1 MGQWLIASDENLEHL
16 QHYGTP
22 GMKWGVR
29 NYIDY
34 NGTLTAAG
42 RERYRANTTKYSQ
55 SKGLANRKKD
65 IEDIRASLKRLPKGK
80 KGASDRKALREQLK
94 NRLASYRIDA
104 KAERTKFQADKKAE
118 RLATKTELANL
129 KDVNRYMQYNEK
141 MAKSV
146 EKASKFTELI
156 GKYNKKKEID
166 IQKKKNSQA
175 ELIKSKRN
183 ENEKLAAEDIRTAT
197 TSEKVDRYRE
207 AMKNFKNKRRS

>member
-29 NYIDY
+29 NYINY

-42 RERYRANTTKYSQ
+42 RERYRANTIKYSQ

-80 KGASDRKALREQLK
+80 EGASDRSELREQLK
-94 NRLASYRIDA
+94 KKLASYRIDA

-166 IQKKKNSQA
+166 IQKKKDSQA

-183 ENEKLAAEDIRTAT
+183 ENEKLAEEDIRTAT
-197 TSEKVDRYRE
+197 TSERVDRYRE